1 MAEYEDKSGAI
12 RIRFKTEDG
21 RISEGLIRRFKL
33 PSVVETLV
41 SKLPKRMRISV
52 WQNAEIYFTVN
63 VKQGVPKQHGT
74 LDTKVGDIA
83 YWPVGD
89 AMCIFYKKIKP
100 YSSVGVIGEIT
111 SGLDVI
117 QELKQGD
124 FITVEIPKEK

>member
-12 RIRFKTEDG
+12 GLRFVTE
-21 RISEGLIRRFKL
+21 EGKVAEGVIRRFKL
-33 PSVVETLV
+33 PSVVETFV
-41 SKLPKRMRISV
+41 SRLPKRMRISI
-52 WQNAEIYFTVN
+52 WKDAEIYFTVN

-74 LDTKVGDIA
+74 LNVKVGDIA

-89 AMCIFYKKIKP
+89 AICVFYKAIKP

-117 QELKQGD
+117 EELKQGD
-124 FITVEIPKEK
+124 FITVEIPEGK